1 MKAQVQSYLPGGAN
15 VPSWEGTLAP
25 PAEYNWTVNLR
36 RQYGLMSNYFD
47 HLFRLEKCAEKQL
60 CDFQL
65 CSIPATLCCLRLFFW
80 VSVPMYF
87 PFSAVNLP
95 LHHKVHKFSSGTAHP
110 DGPRKRA
117 VKGLW
122 WWWWCFYLECFSAPQ
137 DLWHWHLARYKLVY
151 YYYYYLE
158 PSVIQC
164 RYCLY
169 PPLYQFLTGFRLK
182 ACSYFTVCVWSHV
195 IFIWLPQNYLFICWL
210 VISVVQFL
218 YVIFPDIPNFC
229 IICHYC
235 SIFVFFLVAYL
246 VLPFYFF
253 FSITSELLHTVIAFS
268 ARHCWFCIRK
278 SIRPVKKWLMR
289 CWCGCLSGTNDVHM
303 V

>member
-1 MKAQVQSYLPGGAN
+1 MDSRAQVQSYSPDGANVPAALCHELYKNGWTDRFAFCVVDSGGPMKAQVQSYLPGGAN

-36 RQYGLMSNYFD
+36 RQDGLMSNYFD

-122 WWWWCFYLECFSAPQ
+122 W
-137 DLWHWHLARYKLVY
+137 
-151 YYYYYLE
+151 
-158 PSVIQC
+158 
-164 RYCLY
+164 
-169 PPLYQFLTGFRLK
+169 
-182 ACSYFTVCVWSHV
+182 
-195 IFIWLPQNYLFICWL
+195 
-210 VISVVQFL
+210 
-218 YVIFPDIPNFC
+218 
-229 IICHYC
+229 
-235 SIFVFFLVAYL
+235 
-246 VLPFYFF
+246 
-253 FSITSELLHTVIAFS
+253 
-268 ARHCWFCIRK
+268 
-278 SIRPVKKWLMR
+278 
-289 CWCGCLSGTNDVHM
+289 
-303 V
+303 